1 MPGADTR
8 LFISS
13 SSIVLRYVVL
23 LQECNLSYHTK
34 IQLQA
39 FIAVLK
45 VRFKDIGLR
54 KIEKGQ
60 FALED
65 TARKRS
71 LRLSDAWNTIVR
83 PGQHISM
90 SMLFRLQGSLHG
102 SCPSCGR
109 DNEESDKAEVE
120 W

>member
-1 MPGADTR
+1 M
-8 LFISS
+8 
-13 SSIVLRYVVL
+13 L
-23 LQECNLSYHTK
+23 LQGYNQLYHTK

-39 FIAVLK
+39 FVAVLK

-65 TARKRS
+65 TTRKRS
-71 LRLSDAWNTIVR
+71 LRLSDAWSTIVR

-90 SMLFRLQGSLHG
+90 SMVFRLQESPNG
-102 SCPSCGR
+102 SCPRCGR

>member
-1 MPGADTR
+1 MPGADVL
-8 LFISS
+8 LFTSS

-23 LQECNLSYHTK
+23 LQEYNQLDHTK
-34 IQLQA
+34 VQLQA

-65 TARKRS
+65 TARQRS
-71 LRLSDAWNTIVR
+71 LRLSDPWGTIVR

-90 SMLFRLQGSLHG
+90 SMVFRLQESPKG

>member
-1 MPGADTR
+1 M
-8 LFISS
+8 
-13 SSIVLRYVVL
+13 
-23 LQECNLSYHTK
+23 
-34 IQLQA
+34 
-39 FIAVLK
+39 AVLK

-65 TARKRS
+65 TTRKRS
-71 LRLSDAWNTIVR
+71 LRLSDAWSTIVR

-90 SMLFRLQGSLHG
+90 SMVFRLQESPNG

-109 DNEESDKAEVE
+109 DNEESDKVEVQ

>member
-1 MPGADTR
+1 M
-8 LFISS
+8 
-13 SSIVLRYVVL
+13 
-23 LQECNLSYHTK
+23 
-34 IQLQA
+34 
-39 FIAVLK
+39 LK

-65 TARKRS
+65 TTRKRS
-71 LRLSDAWNTIVR
+71 LRLSDAWSTIVR

-90 SMLFRLQGSLHG
+90 SMTFRLLGVPDT
-102 SCPSCGR
+102 SCPSCGHG
-109 DNEESDKAEVE
+109 NEESDKAEVE